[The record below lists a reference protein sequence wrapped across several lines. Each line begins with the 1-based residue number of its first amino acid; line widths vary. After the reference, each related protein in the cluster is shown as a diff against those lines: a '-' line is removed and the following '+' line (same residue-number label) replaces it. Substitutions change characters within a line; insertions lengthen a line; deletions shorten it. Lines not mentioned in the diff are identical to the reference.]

1 MEFPDNDNENDS
13 TTNSIFT
20 NIKNLSEKDL
30 ISLINEEKTFFDKID
45 INELKLL
52 NNNIFSQISENA
64 LKNLSKEGIEKLVQV

>member
-1 MEFPDNDNENDS
+1 M
-13 TTNSIFT
+13 
-20 NIKNLSEKDL
+20 
-30 ISLINEEKTFFDKID
+30 LINSVRKRQKPKMID

>member
-1 MEFPDNDNENDS
+1 MEFPNNDNENDS